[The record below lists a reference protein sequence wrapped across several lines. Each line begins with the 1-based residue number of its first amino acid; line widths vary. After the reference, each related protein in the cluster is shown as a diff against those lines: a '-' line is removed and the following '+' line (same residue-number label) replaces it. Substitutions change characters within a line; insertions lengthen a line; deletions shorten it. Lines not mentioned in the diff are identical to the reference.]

1 MPVKAFAAR
10 NFKELVRDPLSYIF
24 CIGLPIVMLVIM
36 TILGRSIPSQ
46 AELEIFSLQNQCA
59 GMIVFA
65 FSFVMLF
72 TALLISKDRAGSLLI
87 RLFASPMRSYEFI
100 IGYAIPLALIAVA
113 QILACFGASIILSPA
128 IGESLNIQYIPLC
141 FLVSIPSVILF
152 IGLGI
157 IFGFL
162 FSEKSAPGLSSIII
176 SAAPILG
183 GVWMDL
189 DMIGGQLLAVAKCF
203 PFYYAVSSC
212 RKIMEGNFNDV
223 PQSIMILSIWAVS
236 IFAASIFVFRIK
248 AKEN

>member
-24 CIGLPIVMLVIM
+24 CIGLPLVMLVIM
-36 TILGRSIPSQ
+36 TILSRSIPSQ
-46 AELEIFSLQNQCA
+46 AGLEIFSLQNQCA
-59 GMIVFA
+59 GILVFA

-87 RLFASPMRSYEFI
+87 RLFASPMRPYEYI
-100 IGYAIPLALIAVA
+100 IGYAVPLALIAVA
-113 QILACFGASIILSPA
+113 QILACFCASIILSLV
-128 IGESLNIQYIPLC
+128 IGESLHVQYIPLC
-141 FLVSIPSVILF
+141 FLVSIPSVVLF
-152 IGLGI
+152 IGLGL
-157 IFGFL
+157 IFGSL

-183 GVWMDL
+183 GLWMDL

-212 RKIMEGNFNDV
+212 RRIMEGSFDGV
-223 PQSIMILSIWAVS
+223 AQSIMILSIWAAL
-236 IFAASIFVFRIK
+236 IFIASVFVFRIK
-248 AKEN
+248 NKDN